1 MTYGQWSGQD
11 GQRGRQEWPG
21 ADRGAVPP
29 QWQNERKD
37 SIGVLGWYGQRDHE
51 ERGQPA
57 GGNEGWQPQQQ
68 LDRGSGRRAYVPQQA
83 QRFLPTRPRP
93 TGQRGFDPPSPQPP
107 RCGPPQP
114 PYRPQPPRGR
124 SWPTRRKALTGVLAF
139 TALATIVGAAR
150 SGMMQAPVPP
160 GPAPTTA
167 APALATPAA
176 VAASP
181 TSVAPASCHP
191 LANTGNCYEPGEYCR
206 DSDRGASGVTSDGE
220 PITCEYNYG
229 WRWEP
234 S

>member
-11 GQRGRQEWPG
+11 GQRGQEERPG
-21 ADRGAVPP
+21 ADGGAVPP

-37 SIGVLGWYGQRDHE
+37 SIGVLGWSGQRE
-51 ERGQPA
+51 YRERGQPA
-57 GGNEGWQPQQQ
+57 GGNEERQPQQQ
-68 LDRGSGRRAYVPQQA
+68 LDRGNGQRAYVPQQA
-83 QRFLPTRPRP
+83 QRFLPTRPRQ
-93 TGQRGFDPPSPQPP
+93 TGQRGFDPLSRQSP

-114 PYRPQPPRGR
+114 PDRPQPPRGR
-124 SWPTRRKALTGVLAF
+124 SWPTPHKALAGVLAF
-139 TALATIVGAAR
+139 TALATIVGAAN
-150 SGMMQAPVPP
+150 SGMMQAQIPS

-167 APALATPAA
+167 APAPATAA
-176 VAASP
+176 AP
-181 TSVAPASCHP
+181 TTVAPASCHP
-191 LANTGNCYEPGEYCR
+191 LTSAGNCYEPGEYCR